1 MMILMLSTG
10 LFALPASQEFK
21 NETCTENGVTVNVM
35 NSEKIEVCTES
46 YCTRRDSPTI
56 ENVTDVWLPPT
67 IKRLAHELRIKRLQ
81 GNTITISTIRC
92 PAVSFCK
99 TIDCTWCMAN
109 IANPECHPL
118 FAITGAI
125 VLLYLLLTMIY
136 VVSSVPIRLGQA
148 TNMTSETSF
157 SYTIPTN
164 LNAYQLER
172 RSLKIK
178 EIFTNVVKT
187 VRQLQEEAERADKI
201 ITTTTMTEREMVA
214 STRDVTKLY
223 RMAQKGFDRLLDQT
237 VRLTNVFHQYLDANQ
252 KVRDLIDLAVVDAL
266 DVAVRMDQT
275 GAAER
280 DISDQYRAITNRTK
294 VLMDQLREVIQQS
307 RERQL
312 EKNEQELRQWHRF
325 IVRAE
330 IGVQEILTTTQETW
344 KSTKQMFTTT
354 YDHTNQTLR
363 ALLKIRRSRQEMQQD
378 LLLLLKDP
386 RGRSNNP
393 PYVTV
398 PESNKPIPRRIVE
411 LL

>member
-1 MMILMLSTG
+1 MLLLILLPLLLIRRTWRLFHILLLLNCMILD
-10 LFALPASQEFK
+10 ASGQHSI
-21 NETCTENGVTVNVM
+21 G
-35 NSEKIEVCTES
+35 I
-46 YCTRRDSPTI
+46 
-56 ENVTDVWLPPT
+56 
-67 IKRLAHELRIKRLQ
+67 
-81 GNTITISTIRC
+81 IT
-92 PAVSFCK
+92 
-99 TIDCTWCMAN
+99 
-109 IANPECHPL
+109 
-118 FAITGAI
+118 
-125 VLLYLLLTMIY
+125 
-136 VVSSVPIRLGQA
+136 GQA

-411 LL
+411 LFVFGLDRLPENVGHATIYVPSCDLGDNSKEPPQVKCKQKEADTVFVVGDEEAKPENL